1 MKFNALMPELYV
13 SDFAKSFDFYVNILD
28 FTPEYQREN
37 PSFAFFSHFGAQ
49 LMIQELRPGE
59 KEEMQLEHPFGREMN
74 FEIDTPDL
82 QVLITSLEK
91 HNYPL
96 TRGIKESWRDVGIKG
111 KLYGSKEILV
121 NDPDGYLLRFS
132 QDLGE
137 KPTE

>member
-1 MKFNALMPELYV
+1 MKFNPLMPELYV
-13 SDFAKSFDFYVNILD
+13 SDFAKSFDFYVNILG

-37 PSFAFFSHFGAQ
+37 PNFAFLSHYGAQ
-49 LMIQELRPGE
+49 IMIQELRPSE
-59 KEEMQLEHPFGREMN
+59 KEEMKLEHPFGRGMN

-82 QVLITSLEK
+82 QILITSLEK

-96 TRGIKESWRDVGIKG
+96 TRGIKESWRDVGVKG

-137 KPTE
+137 KSVE